1 MRIYPRIASAV
12 AIVAAALLSG
22 QPHISGALQKPEPQ
36 PIKVQANF
44 VRVDVYPTRDG
55 KPVDDLREEDFEVLE
70 DGTPQVIASFEH
82 VVVRAPAP
90 GSAAAAEPNT
100 VRESVQLAA
109 DARSRVFVL
118 FLDLPHVSFE
128 ASRDSTGPL
137 LRLLD
142 RLLGPDDLIGVM
154 TPDMRPSDVV
164 LARKTDVLQS
174 FFSERWP
181 WGERL
186 SKTKRERIYEK
197 CYAIYAPERIT
208 EMTDRAQERATL
220 ESLSGLVEHLR
231 VIREERKAILTVSE
245 GWQLF
250 RPSTTLTDRNANPT
264 TGWGEPVPKVDPIT
278 VGPDGKLTTKDTK
291 TADPADRTLCEA
303 DRLRLAAIDDAR
315 YFKELIDK
323 ANRANASFYTIDPR
337 GVAIFDTS
345 LNARSAPPGGPTTA
359 STGRGGIK
367 IITTPGAPTSEGID
381 ALQHRQDTLRT
392 LAANTDGIAVM
403 NTDLDRGLARI
414 SNDST
419 SYYLL
424 GYYSKNTKLDGKFR
438 ALKVGVKR
446 PGVDVRARPG
456 YRAATEAEV
465 AATSAAATR
474 PAAPVS
480 PVAAAIASLGSIRPN
495 ASLYVAAIPGTAES
509 GTIAVIWVA
518 AEIQAGALAKDWASA
533 GRAEVEM
540 TVQGRVVT
548 TEVTLVPGQRGFVT
562 PVRLPSPMTSGSVS
576 VIVRRAGAPQT
587 ERESTRLDLASDAG
601 HPLLFRRG
609 PTTGNRLEPAASG
622 RFMRTERLRLEIP
635 AGAGDR
641 IGTAQL
647 LDRTG
652 KPMALPLAVGE
663 RTDAPTGQRWLT
675 ADITLAALAAGDYAI
690 ELTVVTSAGEQRL
703 VSAFKIV
710 P

>member
-1 MRIYPRIASAV
+1 MRKHPRIASAV
-12 AIVAAALLSG
+12 AVVAAALLSS
-22 QPHISGALQKPEPQ
+22 QSYISGAIRRQEPQ

-70 DGTPQVIASFEH
+70 DGTQQVIASFEH

-90 GSAAAAEPNT
+90 GTAAAAEPNT
-100 VRESVQLAA
+100 VRESAQLAA

-186 SKTKRERIYEK
+186 SKTAREHLYEK
-197 CYAIYAPERIT
+197 CYEIYAPERVT
-208 EMTDRAQERATL
+208 EMTDRSQERTTL

-231 VIREERKAILTVSE
+231 LIREERKAILTVSE

-250 RPSTTLTDRNANPT
+250 RPSSTLTDLNANPT
-264 TGWGEPVPKVDPIT
+264 TGWGEPVPRVDPVT
-278 VGPDGKLTTKDTK
+278 VGPDGKLTTKDTR
-291 TADPADRTLCEA
+291 TANPADLALCEA
-303 DRLRLAAIDDAR
+303 DRLRLSAIDDAR
-315 YFKELIDK
+315 YFKELIDR

-337 GVAIFDTS
+337 GVAVFDTS
-345 LNARSAPPGGPTTA
+345 LNARSAPGGP
-359 STGRGGIK
+359 
-367 IITTPGAPTSEGID
+367 SEGID

-403 NTDLDRGLARI
+403 NTDLDRGLERI

-446 PGVDVRARPG
+446 PGIEVRARPG

-480 PVAAAIASLGSIRPN
+480 PVAAAIASLEAVRPS

-509 GTIAVIWVA
+509 GTVAVIWVA

-533 GRAEVEM
+533 DRAEVEM

-562 PVRLPSPMTSGSVS
+562 PVRLPSPMASGSVS
-576 VIVRRAGAPQT
+576 VIVHRAGAPQT

-635 AGAGDR
+635 AGAGDK
-641 IGTAQL
+641 IGTARL

-675 ADITLAALAAGDYAI
+675 ADLTLAALAAGDYAI
-690 ELTVVTSAGEQRL
+690 ELAIVTPAGEQRL